1 VGLLAR
7 LAYLVMQVDLVKL
20 ERRAHRDRLDHKEK
34 PEYQEPLDFQAFQ
47 EKEDYLVYQECLD

>member
-1 VGLLAR
+1 MGLLAH

-34 PEYQEPLDFQAFQ
+34 LEYQEPLDFLAFQ
-47 EKEDYLVYQECLD
+47 EKEDYLVYQ